1 MSKFKITIAIPTFN
15 RVERLSQLIESIENQ
30 YIPKEVDLKIA
41 ISNTASKDDTFTYL
55 NLLSNFDRNKYKIH
69 NKIKF
74 VPNWYN
80 LISIVPTDSHYVWLI
95 GDDDEL
101 TSKYSLSRLYK
112 TLSIQ
117 PNLPA
122 IFVPASSKE
131 RDKGFEIGRMEELC
145 NSYGFHE
152 ILGWMSSHV
161 LRYDIYLEIYELF
174 GKRYS
179 FKHINPRDCYKKQ
192 IGLFLH
198 STTTYKIIFGQ
209 NIAILYDDIIAEQT
223 YQRDIKS
230 ILRDGDYRLKKYYSF
245 RFFFDI
251 SDLYDI
257 NTQKKFIPNEK
268 FFRYVL
274 KDFLTLLLDILVEGY
289 ILKSISKKELNFFIY
304 LLRSKLLKYFSGHQK
319 NYSEII
325 LSLLIELAEKSPRS
339 SLNNAKFLRLLKV
352 NKYMES

>member
-15 RVERLSQLIESIENQ
+15 RVDRLNQLIESIESQ
-30 YIPKEVDLKIA
+30 YIPKEVDLKVA
-41 ISNTASKDDTFTYL
+41 ISNTASQDDTFTYL
-55 NLLSNFDRNKYKIH
+55 NLLSKFDSHKYIIH

-80 LISIVPTDSHYVWLI
+80 LISIVPADSHYVWLI

-112 TLSIQ
+112 TLCKQ

-131 RDKGFEIGRMEELC
+131 RDNGLEIGRVEELC
-145 NSYGFHE
+145 NLYGFHK
-152 ILGWMSSHV
+152 ILGWISSHV
-161 LRYDIYLEIYELF
+161 LRYDIYLEVYKIF
-174 GKRYS
+174 GERYS
-179 FKHINPRDCYKKQ
+179 FKHTNPRDCYKNQ

-198 STTTYKIIFGQ
+198 STTVYKIIFGK
-209 NIAILYDDIIAEQT
+209 NVAILYDDIIAEQA

-230 ILRDGDYRLKKYYSF
+230 IIRDGDYRLKKYYSF

-257 NTQKKFIPNEK
+257 NTERKFKPTEN
-268 FFRYVL
+268 FFRYVS
-274 KDFLTLLLDILVEGY
+274 KDFLILLLDILIEGY
-289 ILKSISKKELNFFIY
+289 ILKSISKKELIFFVS
-304 LLRSKLLKYFSGHQK
+304 LLRSKLLNYFSSYQK
-319 NYSEII
+319 NYSDII
-325 LSLLIELAEKSPRS
+325 LYLLTELTEKSPRR
-339 SLNNAKFLRLLKV
+339 SLNNTNFLRLLKV
-352 NKYMES
+352 NKYEKN